1 MCVVRLRVTEMIVKQ
16 TGCAWVIGKGANEVS
31 LGKMERK
38 TKDYTDLRGNKVSS
52 RRSFFK
58 CFD

>member
-1 MCVVRLRVTEMIVKQ
+1 MIVKQ
-16 TGCAWVIGKGANEVS
+16 TGYAWVIGKANEVS
-31 LGKMERK
+31 LGKMERE

>member
-1 MCVVRLRVTEMIVKQ
+1 MIVKHVR
-16 TGCAWVIGKGANEVS
+16 GLLGRANEVS
-31 LGKMERK
+31 LGKMESK

-58 CFD
+58 CLD